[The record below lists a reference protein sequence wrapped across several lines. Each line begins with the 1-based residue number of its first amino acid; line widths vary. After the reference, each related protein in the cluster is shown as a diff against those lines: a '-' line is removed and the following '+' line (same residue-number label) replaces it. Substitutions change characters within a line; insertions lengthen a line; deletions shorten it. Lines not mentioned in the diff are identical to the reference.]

1 MTAPKRLPRHY
12 SGPRSKAFWRLVNA
26 KDVSYDLYLV
36 GCLLQEMEARVL
48 RWLEDRPK
56 EGKP

>member
-1 MTAPKRLPRHY
+1 MRKLPRYY
-12 SGPRSKAFWRLVNA
+12 SGPRSKPFWKRVNA

-36 GCLLQEMEARVL
+36 GCLLQEMEERVL